1 MRAKTAGESLMIY
14 LDLLSV
20 QFPMWLKGHDSSFII
35 HTKHA
40 LFKEK
45 KRGKERKEEEEEIYF
60 EIFIRSSLF
69 TYS

>member
-1 MRAKTAGESLMIY
+1 MIY

-20 QFPMWLKGHDSSFII
+20 QFPRWLKGHDSSFLI

-45 KRGKERKEEEEEIYF
+45 KRGKKERRRRRKLTLKYLFVALYSLIL
-60 EIFIRSSLF
+60 SSLLLK
-69 TYS
+69 